1 MKEPIWT
8 KTFIAL
14 FFTNVSTFLV
24 FYGLVSALPLYAVGV
39 LQRTDDEAGLLLSI
53 FLLSAIIVRP
63 FTGKIL
69 DHFGKRKMLW
79 MSLILYLL
87 CTVLY
92 YFVTP
97 FGILLGLRFFQGIWF
112 SIITTACVSIV
123 ADIVPQA
130 RRGAGIGYFNMSTN
144 LAIVLGPFIAL
155 IILQYFSFNVLFLVL
170 SGLMLFGSL
179 SALVVPNHQVQE
191 TERERFKITFADL
204 FERNAIPSALLSS
217 LIAFSYS
224 GILSYITIFAQEK
237 NVLDWVSMFYLAL
250 AAVML
255 VTRPYTGRLYD
266 EKGAKFVVIPGLIFF
281 ALGLLILSYIG
292 SGFSFLIAGAFIGLG
307 YGAVVPSMQTLAVQ
321 SSDMNR
327 SSYATATFFTFFDLG
342 VSIGSY
348 LLGIIALQLGYRSM
362 YLTTVAVILLALI
375 CYVLFMQKDRAIQ
388 NMPGK

>member
-24 FYGLVSALPLYAVGV
+24 FYGLVSVLPLYAVGV

-79 MSLILYLL
+79 MSLILYLV

-97 FGILLGLRFFQGIWF
+97 FEILLGLRFFQGIWF

-130 RRGAGIGYFNMSTN
+130 RRGAGIGYFNMSAN

-155 IILQYFSFNVLFLVL
+155 IILQYFSFDVLFLVL

-179 SALVVPNHQVQE
+179 SALVVPNHQLQGKEVK
-191 TERERFKITFADL
+191 RFKITFADL

-224 GILSYITIFAQEK
+224 GILSYITIYAQEK

-255 VTRPYTGRLYD
+255 VTRPYTGRIYD
-266 EKGAKFVVIPGLIFF
+266 EKGAKFVVIPGLIVF

-292 SGFSFLIAGAFIGLG
+292 SGFGFIIAGAFIGLG
-307 YGAVVPSMQTLAVQ
+307 YGAAVPSMQTIAVQ
-321 SSDMNR
+321 SSDINR
-327 SSYATATFFTFFDLG
+327 SSYATATFFTFFDIG

-348 LLGIIALQLGYRSM
+348 ILGIIALQLGYRSM
-362 YLTTVAVILLALI
+362 YLTTVAVILLALM
-375 CYVLFMQKDRAIQ
+375 CYVLFERKDRTIQ

>member
-79 MSLILYLL
+79 MSLILYLI

-130 RRGAGIGYFNMSTN
+130 RRGAGIGYFNMSAN

-155 IILQYFSFNVLFLVL
+155 IILQYFSFDVLFLVL

-179 SALVVPNHQVQE
+179 SALVVPNHQLQGKEVK
-191 TERERFKITFADL
+191 RFKITFADL

-224 GILSYITIFAQEK
+224 GILSYITIYAQEK

-255 VTRPYTGRLYD
+255 VTRPYTGRIYD
-266 EKGAKFVVIPGLIFF
+266 EKGAKFVVIPGLIVF

-292 SGFSFLIAGAFIGLG
+292 SGFGFIIAGAFIGLG
-307 YGAVVPSMQTLAVQ
+307 YGAVVPSMQTIAVQ
-321 SSDMNR
+321 SSDINR
-327 SSYATATFFTFFDLG
+327 SGYATATFFTFFDIG
-342 VSIGSY
+342 ISIGSY
-348 LLGIIALQLGYRSM
+348 ILGIIALQLGYRSM
-362 YLTTVAVILLALI
+362 YLTTVAGILLALI
-375 CYVLFMQKDRAIQ
+375 CYILFKQKDRSIQ
-388 NMPGK
+388 KVTGK

>member
-24 FYGLVSALPLYAVGV
+24 FYGLVSVLPLYAVGV

-79 MSLILYLL
+79 MSLILYLV

-97 FGILLGLRFFQGIWF
+97 FEILLGLRFFQGIWF

-130 RRGAGIGYFNMSTN
+130 RRGAGIGYFNMSAN

-155 IILQYFSFNVLFLVL
+155 IILQYFSFDVLFLVL

-179 SALVVPNHQVQE
+179 SALVVPNHQLQGKEVK
-191 TERERFKITFADL
+191 RFKITFADL

-224 GILSYITIFAQEK
+224 GILSYITIYAQEK

-255 VTRPYTGRLYD
+255 VTRPYTGRIYD
-266 EKGAKFVVIPGLIFF
+266 EKGAKFVVIPGLIVF

-292 SGFSFLIAGAFIGLG
+292 SGFGFIIAGAFIGLG
-307 YGAVVPSMQTLAVQ
+307 YGAAVPSMQTIAVQ
-321 SSDMNR
+321 SSDINR
-327 SSYATATFFTFFDLG
+327 SSYATATFFTFFDIG

-348 LLGIIALQLGYRSM
+348 ILGIIALQLGYRSM
-362 YLTTVAVILLALI
+362 YLTTVAVIFLALM
-375 CYVLFMQKDRAIQ
+375 CYVLFERKDRTIQ

>member
-79 MSLILYLL
+79 MSLILYLV

-97 FGILLGLRFFQGIWF
+97 FEILLGLRFFQGIWF

-130 RRGAGIGYFNMSTN
+130 RRGAGIGYFNMSAN

-155 IILQYFSFNVLFLVL
+155 IILQYFSFDVLFLVL

-179 SALVVPNHQVQE
+179 SALVVPNHQLQGKEVK
-191 TERERFKITFADL
+191 RFKITFADL

-224 GILSYITIFAQEK
+224 GILSYITIYAQEK

-255 VTRPYTGRLYD
+255 VTRPYTGRIYD
-266 EKGAKFVVIPGLIFF
+266 EKGAKFVVIPGLIVF

-292 SGFSFLIAGAFIGLG
+292 SGFGFIIAGAFIGLG
-307 YGAVVPSMQTLAVQ
+307 YGAAVPSMQTIAVQ
-321 SSDMNR
+321 SSDINR
-327 SSYATATFFTFFDLG
+327 SSYATATFFTFFDIG

-348 LLGIIALQLGYRSM
+348 ILGIIALQLGYRSM
-362 YLTTVAVILLALI
+362 YLTTVAVIFLALM
-375 CYVLFMQKDRAIQ
+375 CYVLFERKDRTIQ

>member
-79 MSLILYLL
+79 MSLILYLI

-130 RRGAGIGYFNMSTN
+130 RRGAGIGYFNMSAN

-155 IILQYFSFNVLFLVL
+155 IILQYFSFDVLFLVL

-179 SALVVPNHQVQE
+179 SALVVPNHQLQGKEVK
-191 TERERFKITFADL
+191 RFKITFADL

-224 GILSYITIFAQEK
+224 GILSYITIYAQEK

-255 VTRPYTGRLYD
+255 VTRPYTGRIYD
-266 EKGAKFVVIPGLIFF
+266 EKGAKFVVIPGLIVF

-292 SGFSFLIAGAFIGLG
+292 SGFGFIIAGAFIGLG
-307 YGAVVPSMQTLAVQ
+307 YGAVVPSMQTIAVQ
-321 SSDMNR
+321 SSDINR
-327 SSYATATFFTFFDLG
+327 SSYATATFFTFFDIG

-348 LLGIIALQLGYRSM
+348 ILGIIALQLGYRSM
-362 YLTTVAVILLALI
+362 YLTTVAVILLALM
-375 CYVLFMQKDRAIQ
+375 CYVLFKRKDRTIQ

>member
-123 ADIVPQA
+123 ADIVPKA
-130 RRGAGIGYFNMSTN
+130 RRGAGIGYFNMSAN
-144 LAIVLGPFIAL
+144 VAIVLGPFIAL
-155 IILQYFSFNVLFLVL
+155 IILQYFSFEVLFLVL

-191 TERERFKITFADL
+191 VEVKRFKITFADL

-224 GILSYITIFAQEK
+224 GILSYITIYAQEK
-237 NVLDWVSMFYLAL
+237 NVLDWVSIFYFAL

-255 VTRPYTGRLYD
+255 ITRPYTGRVYD
-266 EKGAKFVVIPGLIFF
+266 EKGAKFVVIPGLISF

-292 SGFSFLIAGAFIGLG
+292 SGFGFIIAGAFIGLG
-307 YGAVVPSMQTLAVQ
+307 YGAVVPSMQTIAVQ
-321 SSDMNR
+321 SSDINR
-327 SSYATATFFTFFDLG
+327 SGYATATFFTFFDIG
-342 VSIGSY
+342 ISIGSY
-348 LLGIIALQLGYRSM
+348 ILGIIALQLGYRSM
-362 YLTTVAVILLALI
+362 YLTTVAGILLALI
-375 CYVLFMQKDRAIQ
+375 CYILFKQKDRSIQ
-388 NMPGK
+388 KVTGK